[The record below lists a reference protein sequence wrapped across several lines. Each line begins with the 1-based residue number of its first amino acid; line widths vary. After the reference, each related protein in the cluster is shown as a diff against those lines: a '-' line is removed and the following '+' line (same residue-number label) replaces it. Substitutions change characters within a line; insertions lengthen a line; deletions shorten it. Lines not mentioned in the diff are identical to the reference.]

1 MTIPSYAME
10 LASTARVFIASSIG
24 SSMGA
29 KKSPNRS
36 PSLISPT
43 GIIKLMTHAM
53 MGAALGLAFTL
64 ALILANPAVAELLNH
79 GGRAAAFVFV
89 GTMVT
94 TFAIGAALTG
104 VVFILNEDKES

>member
-1 MTIPSYAME
+1 M
-10 LASTARVFIASSIG
+10 R
-24 SSMGA
+24 A
-29 KKSPNRS
+29 KKSPEKS
-36 PSLISPT
+36 PSLVSPT
-43 GIIKLMTHAM
+43 GAIRLMTQAM
-53 MGAALGLAFTL
+53 MGAAFGLAFTL

-104 VVFILNEDKES
+104 VVFILNENKES